1 MLRTNK
7 GLCFSLGLALFLAF
21 QPAVY
26 ALAVS
31 DIQLNSHL
39 NQPLDA
45 EIMLLSATPEEIENL
60 SLEIKRLDEAGTT
73 LYRWPGVMIEISTNN
88 AGKHYLH
95 IKSKQPVTEPVVSF
109 ILELNWSNGHLK
121 REYVLLIDPQLG

>member
-1 MLRTNK
+1 MLRTYK
-7 GLCFSLGLALFLAF
+7 DLYIAVGFALLLAF
-21 QPAVY
+21 QPVVY

-60 SLEIKRLDEAGTT
+60 SLEIKRVDENQANVH
-73 LYRWPGVMIEISTNN
+73 RWPGVTIEISTDS

-95 IKSKQPVTEPVVSF
+95 VKSKEPVIEPVVSF
-109 ILELNWSNGHLK
+109 ILELNWSGGHLK